1 LRKQVAEPK
10 QQEPAPPSRAHVHLQ
25 WVLGSLLEPFTS
37 TWPSFKNIPKRR
49 WYKMNLVLSKRKFL
63 ASACLLAGLL
73 AFISIGAGAQ
83 ILTPSHPPDWA
94 QWGLNPQHT
103 LFDSGVIG
111 QPLNQNI
118 VNLIYDFNV
127 AAEQADPNN
136 AGGLLVHYQVP
147 LVDGNDA
154 YIESK
159 DGTYSNGT
167 YSTQK
172 WHQNKYSWQG
182 GTLVKQWTFN
192 TDWFAPGSSSLFWEP
207 VYHAALANG
216 FLYDPGQGGTIFK
229 INKSTGAVVK
239 RINPFGTTVN
249 PNTFTASPITVDSS
263 GNLYYNVVQV
273 TQNNPTGFLADDVVG
288 SWLVKVTPS
297 DVITKV
303 SYSTLLSQAVIKGE
317 AIPPANGRCNVS
329 FSANQLPWPPQ
340 PNSNPPTTPCGTQ
353 RAALNIAPAIAPNG
367 TIYTISKAHLVTRY
381 NYLLAV
387 NANLTG
393 KWAASFRGRLNDGCG
408 VSEPIGNPGGAGANG
423 GCNSGA
429 TFGVDPGTNEPPP
442 ARVLDDSSSTPTV
455 APDGSIYYGSYSA
468 YNYAQGHML
477 HFSANG
483 DFLNSFFFGW
493 DNTPAIFPHGGTY
506 SVIFKN
512 NHYPGG
518 TYCIDPNWCP
528 APRTNADLLG
538 PESYFV
544 TQFDPNLNT
553 EWTFQNTNHQ
563 SCTRNPDGT
572 ITCVSDH
579 PNGFEWCVNA
589 AVVDANG
596 VVYANSED
604 GNLYA
609 IGQGGTL
616 VQNIFQQ
623 LALGAAYT
631 PASMDGS
638 GRIYSQNDGH
648 LFVVGR

>member
-1 LRKQVAEPK
+1 
-10 QQEPAPPSRAHVHLQ
+10 
-25 WVLGSLLEPFTS
+25 
-37 TWPSFKNIPKRR
+37 
-49 WYKMNLVLSKRKFL
+49 MNLVLSKRKVL

-73 AFISIGAGAQ
+73 AFMSIGAGAQ
-83 ILTPSHPPDWA
+83 ILAPNKPPDWA
-94 QWGLNPQHT
+94 QWGLNSQHT
-103 LFDSGVIG
+103 LFDGGVVG

-118 VNLIYDFNV
+118 VNLIYDFNID
-127 AAEQADPNN
+127 AEKADPN
-136 AGGLLVHYQVP
+136 ATGDLLVHYQVP
-147 LVDGNDA
+147 LVDGNDVF
-154 YIESK
+154 IESK
-159 DGTYSNGT
+159 DGTYSNST

-229 INKSTGAVVK
+229 INKTTCAVVK
-239 RINPFGTTVN
+239 RINPFGTTIN
-249 PNTFTASPITVDSS
+249 PNTFTASPISADSS

-273 TQNNPTGFLADDVVG
+273 TQNNITGFTGDDVVG

-297 DVITKV
+297 DVVTKV
-303 SYSTLLSQAVIKGE
+303 SYTTLFSQAQIKGE
-317 AIPPANGRCNVS
+317 APPAPNGRCNVS
-329 FSANQLPWPPQ
+329 FSTTQLPWPPQ
-340 PNSNPPTTPCGTQ
+340 PNANPQTTPCGTE
-353 RAALNIAPAIAPNG
+353 RAALNIAPAIAPDG
-367 TIYTISKAHLVTRY
+367 TIYTIAKAHLVTRY
-381 NYLLAV
+381 NYLVAV
-387 NANLTG
+387 NSNMTG

-423 GCNSGA
+423 GCNAGA
-429 TFGVDPGTNEPPP
+429 TFGVDPATNEPPP
-442 ARVLDDSSSTPTV
+442 ARVLDDSSSSPTI
-455 APDGSIYYGSYSA
+455 APDGSIYYGAYTA

-477 HFSANG
+477 RFSANG

-493 DNTPAIFPHGGTY
+493 DNTPAIYPHGGTF
-506 SVIFKN
+506 SVVFKN

-544 TQFDPNLNT
+544 TQFSPNLNI
-553 EWTFQNTNHQ
+553 EWSFQNTNTN

-616 VQNIFQQ
+616 IQNIFQQ
-623 LALGAAYT
+623 LAIGAAYT

>member
-1 LRKQVAEPK
+1 
-10 QQEPAPPSRAHVHLQ
+10 
-25 WVLGSLLEPFTS
+25 
-37 TWPSFKNIPKRR
+37 
-49 WYKMNLVLSKRKFL
+49 MNLVLSKRKTF

-73 AFISIGAGAQ
+73 SFLSVSAGAQ
-83 ILTPSHPPDWA
+83 LVAPTKPGSWP
-94 QWGLNPQHT
+94 QWGLNSQHT
-103 LFDSGVIG
+103 LFDGGVVG
-111 QPLNQNI
+111 QPLNQNA
-118 VNLIYDFNV
+118 VMLQYDFNI
-127 AAEQADPNN
+127 AAEKADPNA
-136 AGGLLVHYQVP
+136 AGTLLVHYQVP
-147 LVDGNDA
+147 LVDNNDV

-159 DGTYSNGT
+159 DGTYSNDT

-172 WHQNKYSWQG
+172 WHQNKYTWHA
-182 GTLVKQWTFN
+182 GTLVKVWTFD
-192 TDWFAPGSSSLFWEP
+192 TDWFAAGSSSLFWEP

-229 INKSTGAVVK
+229 INKTTGAVVK
-239 RINPFGTTVN
+239 RINPFGTTIN
-249 PNTFTASPITVDSS
+249 PNTFTASPISVDSS

-273 TQNNPTGFLADDVVG
+273 ATNDIAGWTNSDVVG

-297 DVITKV
+297 DVVTKV
-303 SYSTLLSQAVIKGE
+303 SYATLFSQAQIKGE
-317 AIPPANGRCNVS
+317 APPAANGRCKAS
-329 FSANQLPWPPQ
+329 FSDTQLPWPPS
-340 PNSNPPTTPCGTQ
+340 PNANPPTTPCGTQ
-353 RAALNIAPAIAPNG
+353 RAALNIAPAIAPDG

-381 NYLLAV
+381 NYLVAI

-408 VSEPIGNPGGAGANG
+408 VSFPIGNPGGAGANG
-423 GCNSGA
+423 GCRSGA
-429 TFGVDPGTNEPPP
+429 HFGVDPATNEPPP

-455 APDGSIYYGSYSA
+455 APDGSIYYGSYTA

-483 DFLNSFFFGW
+483 EFLNSFFFGW
-493 DNTPAIFPHGGTY
+493 DNTPAIFPHGATY
-506 SVIFKN
+506 SLIFKN
-512 NHYPGG
+512 NHYAGG
-518 TYCIDPNWCP
+518 SYCIDPNWCP
-528 APRTNADLLG
+528 AARTNADLLG

-544 TQFDPNLNT
+544 TQFDPNLNI
-553 EWTFQNTNHQ
+553 EWSFQNTNQQ

-616 VQNIFQQ
+616 IQNIFQQ
-623 LALGAAYT
+623 LAIGAAYT

-638 GRIYSQNDGH
+638 GRIYSQNDGF
-648 LFVVGR
+648 LFVVTK